1 MEKVVWRIF
10 AQKVDKRSAWA
21 LSEPGAVATGQRFTL
36 GIVVGSVALSLGP
49 VATTTPRGL
58 PARGP
63 RSAPGS
69 DKVTHF
75 LCKLRGGGK

>member
-1 MEKVVWRIF
+1 MFIGRIVSLHKKSIND
-10 AQKVDKRSAWA
+10 QRGP

-36 GIVVGSVALSLGP
+36 RIVVRSVRLSLGP

-58 PARGP
+58 PARGA

-69 DKVTHF
+69 D
-75 LCKLRGGGK
+75 R